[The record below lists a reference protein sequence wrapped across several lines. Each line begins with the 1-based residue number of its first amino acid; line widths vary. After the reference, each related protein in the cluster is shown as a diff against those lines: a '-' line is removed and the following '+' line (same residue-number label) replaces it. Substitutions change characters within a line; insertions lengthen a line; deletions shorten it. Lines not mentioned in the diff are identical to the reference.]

1 MQTLI
6 KVKQILSEILDV
18 DEDQIT
24 DETYLIRELDAES
37 IDLLEVAL
45 ELGSAFEIDIRD
57 DDIFLRNLRILIEEA
72 DTKGQD
78 PLEYLME
85 KMAHINKQRL
95 MEMLEDLPGGPVLK
109 VGDLVQYIEYVTGK
123 SHVA

>member
-6 KVKQILSEILDV
+6 KVKHILSEILDV

-24 DETYLIRELDAES
+24 NETYLIRELDAES

-45 ELGSAFEIDIRD
+45 ELGSVFKIDIKD
-57 DDIFLRNLRILIEEA
+57 DDIFLRNLRILVEEA
-72 DTKGQD
+72 ETKGQD
-78 PLEYLME
+78 TLEYLME
-85 KMAHINKQRL
+85 KMGHIHKERL

-109 VGDLVQYIEYVTGK
+109 VGDLVQYLEYVTGN
-123 SHVA
+123 SYAA